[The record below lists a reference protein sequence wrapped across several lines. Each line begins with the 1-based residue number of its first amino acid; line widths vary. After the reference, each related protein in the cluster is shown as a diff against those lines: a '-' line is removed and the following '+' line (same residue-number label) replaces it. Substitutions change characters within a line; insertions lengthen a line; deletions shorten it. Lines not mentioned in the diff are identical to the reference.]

1 MSKMIAVCGSPGS
14 GKSTASLK
22 IAQELYY
29 EKKGTILFLS
39 PDINIPAMAYIFPH
53 SKDSDLFSIGKALD
67 KTSIFKEDVMK
78 QIVSVKT
85 MLNFGFLGYKA
96 SENKFSYPRPTEDK
110 VLALFRAMKEIA
122 DYSVI
127 DCTSDPDDLISRMA
141 MTEADSVVQMITP
154 DIKCMGYYSS
164 QADIFNSVADRSIK
178 VLCIC
183 DRDLY
188 LPTDEVKAHF
198 KNIDYTLPYSRPLKQ
213 QVITGTLSE
222 RLADRKYREQIA
234 EIAKKV
240 V

>member
-14 GKSTASLK
+14 GKTTASLK

-96 SENKFSYPRPTEDK
+96 SENKYSYPRPTEDK
-110 VLALFRAMKEIA
+110 VLALFRAMKELLTFRGLTA
-122 DYSVI
+122 G
-127 DCTSDPDDLISRMA
+127 PDDLISRMA

-183 DRDLY
+183 DHDLY
-188 LPTDEVKAHF
+188 LPTDEVKTHF
-198 KNIDYTLPYSRPLKQ
+198 KTVDYTLPYSRPLKQ